1 MGVSGVPDI
10 RESGPT
16 GYPGYLRD
24 IRDIRN
30 QDQGWGYQ
38 VPSLIS
44 LIQHRLQQIVAS
56 FGRLSRV
63 RRCRAPLRP
72 RVRLETES
80 IGTRP
85 VWSGDRWRGPSP
97 ESFSKVSNMN
107 LKTTLVDETPSVA
120 RRSAIDDT
128 RTVMSLPSPCQ
139 LPSAVRRSTC
149 SVSIRAMTLSE
160 HMKLGTRTTLYMQYS

>member
-44 LIQHRLQQIVAS
+44 LIQHRLPVALGVAVTGAVAVA
-56 FGRLSRV
+56 FRLSR
-63 RRCRAPLRP
+63 L
-72 RVRLETES
+72 
-80 IGTRP
+80 
-85 VWSGDRWRGPSP
+85 
-97 ESFSKVSNMN
+97 
-107 LKTTLVDETPSVA
+107 LVLLLQVVA
-120 RRSAIDDT
+120 GL
-128 RTVMSLPSPCQ
+128 VL
-139 LPSAVRRSTC
+139 
-149 SVSIRAMTLSE
+149 
-160 HMKLGTRTTLYMQYS
+160 